1 MTTHEQAGLPG
12 RGNLRLVPLAPE
24 HAAALTTW
32 RYPAPYD
39 VYDLVGAAP
48 ADLLDPRAG
57 FHALLAGEELVGFRS
72 YGADGRVPGYDYEAH
87 HPGALD
93 TGGGL
98 RPDLTGR
105 GLGRTAIAAGLAH
118 GRALFAPTAFR
129 VSVAAFN
136 HRALRVLTSLGF
148 ERVDGFAATRDGAAF
163 EVLLLRER

>member
-1 MTTHEQAGLPG
+1 MSLPDPSD
-12 RGNLRLVPLAPE
+12 LRLAPLAPA
-24 HAAALTTW
+24 HAAALVTW

-39 VYDLVGAAP
+39 VYDLADADP
-48 ADLLDPRAG
+48 ADLLDPDAG

-72 YGADGRVPGYDYEAH
+72 YGADGRVPGWDYDGH

-105 GLGRTAIAAGLAH
+105 GLGRAAIAAGLAH

-129 VSVAAFN
+129 VTVAAFN
-136 HRALRVLTSLGF
+136 TRALRVLAGLGF
-148 ERVDGFAATRDGAAF
+148 ERVDGFEAAYDGRPF
-163 EVLLLRER
+163 EVLLRQEV